1 MTDVDRLLSEFIR
14 EYRTAG
20 DADPLPFLRRTEGA
34 DRRVLAALI
43 DGFLATEPPPPFDP
57 AAFAAF
63 RAAPKHE
70 QMVDRLLA
78 VGETLTE
85 LRHGADLSKVDVGA
99 RLAERFG
106 LAGRSASAK
115 ACYHEIET
123 GQVEPARVR
132 EDVWTALSDFFGRT
146 RDVVREA
153 ASAAF
158 EGRVDQTGA
167 FARESGPPPVG
178 ASPSQPA
185 APSETDPVRRAF
197 FHDP

>member
-14 EYRTAG
+14 EYRAAG
-20 DADPLPFLRRTEGA
+20 DADPLPFLRRASGA
-34 DRRVLAALI
+34 DRAVLAALI

-63 RAAPKHE
+63 RTAPEHE

-78 VGETLTE
+78 GRETLTE
-85 LRHGADLSKVDVGA
+85 LRRGVGLNKADVGA

-123 GQVEPARVR
+123 GQVAPTRVR
-132 EDVWTALSDFFGRT
+132 EDVWTALSDIFGRA

-158 EGRVDQTGA
+158 EGRAAETGA
-167 FARESGPPPVG
+167 FARESGPHEA
-178 ASPSQPA
+178 ASPAP
-185 APSETDPVRRAF
+185 PSEADPVRRAF
-197 FHDP
+197 FHDLD